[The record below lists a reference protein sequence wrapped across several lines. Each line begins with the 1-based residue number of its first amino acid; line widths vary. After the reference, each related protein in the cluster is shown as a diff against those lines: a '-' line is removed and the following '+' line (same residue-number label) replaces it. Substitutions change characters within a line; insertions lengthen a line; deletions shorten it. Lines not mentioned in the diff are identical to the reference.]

1 VSVDSSGRLFLST
14 ADTFAVPGLSGTD
27 EDVFA
32 FNPTQLGP
40 TTVGT
45 YSPTLFF
52 DGSSFGL
59 AANDV
64 FGIDLP

>member
-1 VSVDSSGRLFLST
+1 
-14 ADTFAVPGLSGTD
+14 VPGLSGTD
-27 EDVFA
+27 EDVFS

-40 TTVGT
+40 TTAGT
-45 YSPTLFF
+45 YSPTYAF

-64 FGIDLP
+64 LDIDLP